1 MKVIKAVG
9 EGPERRTYVEGGPE
23 CPNGIYLKHPDGTR
37 SAFTSHI
44 NCPACHG
51 TGLKAVEDWTD
62 AEKAERLREIFEAVW
77 IHYGSAN
84 EWSVAV
90 LKEGAMN
97 GETIRHSPDFSAA
110 LTAAVI
116 AVAEEER

>member
-1 MKVIKAVG
+1 MREKRIKELEEYIRWMAQTVHQAYHTVG
-9 EGPERRTYVEGGPE
+9 K
-23 CPNGIYLKHPDGTR
+23 IYFGE
-37 SAFTSHI
+37 
-44 NCPACHG
+44 CPACHG

-116 AVAEEER
+116 AVAEGEK